1 MSKKAGKL
9 ELGSEISL
17 GGRIWIA
24 KRKSEPAEI
33 VTLALKT
40 SLKNMEFDEA
50 EPGNPDE
57 WRADYG
63 NNDYELSNIRQWL
76 NSRGNDWFR
85 KQHEY
90 DAPPEDYEYTN
101 GFLTDFTEKE
111 LDAIKKLENGDL
123 FYLPSVDEVDL
134 VTGDEFD
141 KGWVWTRTP
150 YSGSSYFVRG
160 VSSTGALLDNYAFNG
175 NFGVRPLCSLSSE
188 TKLTKVDDAW
198 QIIDQKK
205 TEKKKKNKRSKKQQQ
220 DEILRKV
227 IAKWGMKLQSIKAIE
242 EMSELTKELSKVML
256 DQDQS
261 NNENILEEMADV
273 QIMLN
278 QLAIIYGSPEGWIK
292 KKINRMKNKFQE
304 EESEWS

>member
-1 MSKKAGKL
+1 MSKRAKELK
-9 ELGSEISL
+9 LGSEVRF
-17 GGRIWIA
+17 GGRIWIT
-24 KRKSEPAEI
+24 KRIDETGCA
-33 VTLALKT
+33 TLVLKEALR
-40 SLKNMEFDEA
+40 NMEFDEA

-123 FYLPSVDEVDL
+123 FYLPSLDEVDL

-150 YSGSSYFVRG
+150 SSGSSCNVR
-160 VSSTGALLDNYAFNG
+160 VVHSSGALYNHYASNG
-175 NFGVRPLCSLSSE
+175 HYGVRPLCSLSSE

>member
-1 MSKKAGKL
+1 MSKKAEKL

-24 KRKSEPAEI
+24 KRKSESAEI

-40 SLKNMEFDEA
+40 ALKNMEFDEA

-63 NNDYELSNIRQWL
+63 NNDYRLSNIRQWL

-90 DAPPEDYEYTN
+90 DAPPEVYEYTN

-134 VTGDEFD
+134 VTGDEFN
-141 KGWVWTRTP
+141 KEWVWTRTP
-150 YSGSSYFVRG
+150 SSGNSFSVRSVYSS
-160 VSSTGALLDNYAFNG
+160 GALGNYSAYLG
-175 NFGVRPLCSLSSE
+175 YYGVRPLCNLTSE
-188 TKLTKVDDAW
+188 TELEKVDDAW
-198 QIIDQKK
+198 RVIKQPK
-205 TEKKKKNKRSKKQQQ
+205 TGKKKKNKKSKRQKQE
-220 DEILRKV
+220 EILRKAV
-227 IAKWGMKLQSIKAIE
+227 SKWGMKLQSIKAIE

-261 NNENILEEMADV
+261 NNENLLEEMADV
-273 QIMLN
+273 QIMLD
-278 QLAIIYGSPEGWIK
+278 QLAIIYGSPEKWIK
-292 KKINRMKNKFQE
+292 KKLDRLKNKFQD